1 MNQPILENDHVLLR
15 PLTMADFE
23 HLLPISIN
31 EPETWYFSPKS
42 AAGEENLK
50 SYIQE
55 ALNQQQSGI
64 SLPFIIF
71 DKKHQQYAGSTRLY
85 NINTHNRNLEL
96 GFTWYGK
103 AFRGTGLNKQCKF
116 LLLQYAFETLNVL
129 RVGFRA
135 DAKNSISVA
144 AMKSIGA
151 KEEGI
156 LRQDT
161 LMSDGRFRDTIV
173 LSILQNEWHQ
183 SVKAALQ
190 HKIREIY
197 QSGTI

>member
-1 MNQPILENDHVLLR
+1 MKQCILENDHVLLR
-15 PLTMADFE
+15 PLTMADLE
-23 HLLPISIN
+23 YLLPISLN

-50 SYIQE
+50 AYIQE
-55 ALNQQQSGI
+55 ALDQQKSGV
-64 SLPFIIF
+64 SLPFIVF
-71 DKKHQQYAGSTRLY
+71 DKERQQYAGSTRFY
-85 NINTHNRNLEL
+85 NINAHNRNLEL

-103 AFRGTGLNKQCKF
+103 EFRGTGLNKQCKF
-116 LLLQYAFETLNVL
+116 LLLQYAFETLDVL

-135 DAKNSISVA
+135 DATNSRSVA

-173 LSILQNEWHQ
+173 LSILQDEWYQ
-183 SVKAALQ
+183 LVKETL
-190 HKIREIY
+190 HNKLNSINNI
-197 QSGTI
+197 

>member
-1 MNQPILENDHVLLR
+1 MNQLTLENDHVLLR
-15 PLTMADFE
+15 PLTMEDLE
-23 HLLPISIN
+23 HLLPISLN

-50 SYIQE
+50 AYIQE
-55 ALNQQQSGI
+55 ALDQQKSGV
-64 SLPFIIF
+64 SLPFIVF
-71 DKKHQQYAGSTRLY
+71 DKQRQQYAGSTRFY
-85 NINTHNRNLEL
+85 SIHKQNRNLEL

-103 AFRGTGLNKQCKF
+103 AFRGTGLNKQCKY
-116 LLLQYAFETLNVL
+116 LLLQYAFETLNIL

-135 DAKNSISVA
+135 DATNTVSVA

-161 LMSDGRFRDTIV
+161 LMSDGRFRNTIV
-173 LSILQNEWHQ
+173 LSILQEEWHQ
-183 SVKAALQ
+183 SVKEMLFN
-190 HKIREIY
+190 KL
-197 QSGTI
+197 

>member
-1 MNQPILENDHVLLR
+1 MNQLILENDHVLLR
-15 PLTMADFE
+15 PLTMPDLE
-23 HLLPISIN
+23 HLLPISLN
-31 EPETWYFSPKS
+31 EPETWHFSPKS

-50 SYIQE
+50 TYIQE
-55 ALNQQQSGI
+55 ALEQQKSGV
-64 SLPFIIF
+64 SLPFIVF
-71 DKKHQQYAGSTRLY
+71 DKQRQQYAGSTRFY
-85 NINTHNRNLEL
+85 NISTHNQNLEL

-103 AFRGTGLNKQCKF
+103 AFRGTGLNKQCKY

-135 DAKNSISVA
+135 DAKNSVSVA

-161 LMSDGRFRDTIV
+161 LMSNGRFRDTIV
-173 LSILQNEWHQ
+173 LSILQEEWYQ
-183 SVKAALQ
+183 SVKKALLQ
-190 HKIREIY
+190 KIAHKINL
-197 QSGTI
+197 

>member
-1 MNQPILENDHVLLR
+1 MNQLILENDHVLLR
-15 PLTMADFE
+15 PLTMADLE
-23 HLLPISIN
+23 HLLPISLN

-50 SYIQE
+50 AYIQE
-55 ALNQQQSGI
+55 ALEQQKSGV
-64 SLPFIIF
+64 SLPFIVF
-71 DKKHQQYAGSTRLY
+71 DKQHQQYAGSTRFY
-85 NINTHNRNLEL
+85 NINPLNRNLEL
-96 GFTWYGK
+96 GFTWYGN

-135 DAKNSISVA
+135 DATNARSVA

-161 LMSDGRFRDTIV
+161 LMSDGRFRNTIV
-173 LSILQNEWHQ
+173 LSILQEEWYQ
-183 SVKAALQ
+183 SVKKALLQ
-190 HKIREIY
+190 KI
-197 QSGTI
+197 SS